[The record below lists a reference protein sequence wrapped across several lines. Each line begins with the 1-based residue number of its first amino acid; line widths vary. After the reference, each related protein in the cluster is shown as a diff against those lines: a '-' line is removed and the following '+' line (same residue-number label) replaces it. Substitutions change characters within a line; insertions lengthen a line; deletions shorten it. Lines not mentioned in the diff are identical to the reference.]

1 MVQAKPGEGGPTDGM
16 TARQTAL
23 YTGDMARNLQQLA
36 AHHGFDRLAQIL
48 DEAAKEAARVVGDLP

>member
-1 MVQAKPGEGGPTDGM
+1 MAQENSGEGGPMDGM

-23 YTGDMARNLQQLA
+23 YAGDMARSLQELA

-48 DEAAKEAARVVGDLP
+48 GEAAKEAARVVGTLP